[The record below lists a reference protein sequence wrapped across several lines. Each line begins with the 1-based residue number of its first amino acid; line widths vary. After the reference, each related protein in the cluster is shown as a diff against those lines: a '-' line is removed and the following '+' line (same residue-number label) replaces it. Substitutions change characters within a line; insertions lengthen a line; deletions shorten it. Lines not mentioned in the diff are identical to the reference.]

1 MVRRIG
7 ASIRVPGEAG
17 VPSAAVRRVRFAAVA
32 AIVLSCLVSYS
43 PGQAADGIGKETG
56 KRLLARCEPALELL
70 AVGAASLSRTRHAD
84 AMSCIGFVDGF
95 LWGHGWAAWRQN
107 RDMYYCPP
115 EGLDGQRAVPTL
127 VGYLRAHPERLD
139 APAHVLL
146 FSALSKA
153 YPCRPLPEQK

>member
-1 MVRRIG
+1 
-7 ASIRVPGEAG
+7 
-17 VPSAAVRRVRFAAVA
+17 VA
-32 AIVLSCLVSYS
+32 AAFMLFCL
-43 PGQAADGIGKETG
+43 PGQPADGIGKETG

-70 AVGAASLSRTRHAD
+70 AAGAASLDRARHAD
-84 AMSCIGFVDGF
+84 AMSCIGFVEGF

-115 EGLDGQRAVPTL
+115 EDLSGQGAVPAL
-127 VGYLRAHPERLD
+127 VDYLRAHPERLD

-153 YPCRPLPEQK
+153 YPCRPLQK